1 MNVSGN
7 GDSMGE
13 LASRGQLHMAY
24 WRWALFT
31 VPAIMLLGF
40 LSAAISGSGATGGW
54 YFALRKS
61 PLQPPPIAFPIAW
74 TILYILMGLSL
85 AMILNA
91 RGSRGRGVAILLFVL
106 QLAANLSWSPVFFGM
121 HKVTGGLV
129 VVAAM
134 FILTLATIIAFRP
147 IRRDAALLLLP
158 YLAWIVFAG
167 YLNWE
172 VRRLNPQ
179 AESLVVSPGSTQI
192 QLNPQP

>member
-1 MNVSGN
+1 MNVSSD

-13 LASRGQLHMAY
+13 LASRGQLRMAY

-31 VPAIMLLGF
+31 VPLIVLLGF
-40 LSAAISGSGATGGW
+40 LSAAVSGSGATGTW
-54 YFALRKS
+54 YLALQK
-61 PLQPPPIAFPIAW
+61 PALQPPPIAFPIAW

-91 RGSRGRGVAILLFVL
+91 RGSHGRAIAILLFLL

-121 HKVTGGLV
+121 HKVTFGLV
-129 VVAAM
+129 VVATM
-134 FILTLATIIAFRP
+134 FVFTLATIVAFRP
-147 IRRDAALLLLP
+147 IRRTAALLMVP

-172 VRRLNPQ
+172 IRRLNPQ
-179 AESLVVSPGSTQI
+179 AERLAVSPGSTQI